1 MSILNRLKLYAR
13 KKLNI
18 DGDVEHLQKQIH
30 FLSALVNFSGKDT
43 MEPNPSLKE
52 KLLNFFQKE
61 RDLKRMYF
69 PVHKNDIMF
78 LYHLYH
84 HESDTEE
91 AFKSYYNVGLNIAGS
106 CAGLINKHTADAQS
120 VLDFGSGYGRVSR
133 FLPFFFPDAKIHVSE
148 VKPDA
153 LLFQKEEF
161 GFQIVAHS
169 PFAESFPKQ
178 SFDVIIAGSVFTH
191 LPQNLFEKWFTV
203 LCTSISKKGMVM
215 FSYNNIERIASPQN
229 PDIHYTS
236 QSEDSFFRVSDRLAD
251 DATYGLT
258 FVSQNYLSKLA
269 KENGLEIFFEK
280 DVQLAKQKIAVLKF
294 TD

>member
-1 MSILNRLKLYAR
+1 MSILGKLKLYAR

-30 FLSALVNFSGKDT
+30 FLSALVNFSGQNT
-43 MEPNPSLKE
+43 MEPNPSLKA
-52 KLLNFFQKE
+52 KLFDSFKKE
-61 RDLKRMYF
+61 RGLEEMYF

-106 CAGLINKHTADAQS
+106 CAGLINKHTADNKS
-120 VLDFGSGYGRVSR
+120 ILDFGSGYGRVSR
-133 FLPFFFPDAKIHVSE
+133 FLPFYFPDADIFISE

-153 LLFQKEEF
+153 LLFQEEEF
-161 GFQIVAHS
+161 GFGIVAHNHL
-169 PFAESFPKQ
+169 AESFPNK

-191 LPQNLFEKWFTV
+191 LPQDLFEKWYAK
-203 LCTSISKKGMVM
+203 LCKSISSKGMVM
-215 FSYNNIERIASPQN
+215 FSYNNIERIASPNN

-251 DATYGLT
+251 DNTYGLT
-258 FVSQNYLSKLA
+258 FVSQSYLSKLA
-269 KENGLEIFFEK
+269 KDNGLEIYFEK
-280 DVQLAKQKIAVLKF
+280 DVQLAKQKIAVLKNPS
-294 TD
+294 

>member
-1 MSILNRLKLYAR
+1 MSILSKLKIYAR

-30 FLSALVNFSGKDT
+30 FLSALVNFSGKDR
-43 MEPNPSLKE
+43 MEPNPTLKD
-52 KLLNFFQKE
+52 KLMSYFQKE
-61 RDLKRMYF
+61 RGLEELYF

-106 CAGLINKHTADAQS
+106 CAGLIQKHQADTSS

-133 FLPFFFPDAKIHVSE
+133 FLPFYFPDAKIHVSE
-148 VKPDA
+148 IKPDA
-153 LLFQKEEF
+153 LLFQKDEF
-161 GFQIVAHS
+161 GFGIVTHS
-169 PFAESFPKQ
+169 HLAESFPEK

-191 LPQNLFEKWFTV
+191 LPQDLFENWFRV
-203 LCTSISKKGMVM
+203 LCRSISPKGMVM
-215 FSYNNIERIASPQN
+215 FSYNNIERIAKPHN

-251 DATYGLT
+251 DNTYGLT
-258 FVSQNYLSKLA
+258 FVSQNYLSQLA
-269 KENGLEIFFEK
+269 SKNGLEIFFETE
-280 DVQLAKQKIAVLKF
+280 VQLAKQKIAVLKHS
-294 TD
+294 

>member
-1 MSILNRLKLYAR
+1 MSILGKLKLYAR

-30 FLSALVNFSGKDT
+30 FLSALVNFSGQNT

-52 KLLNFFQKE
+52 KLLVFFQKE
-61 RDLKRMYF
+61 RGLKDMYF

-106 CAGLINKHTADAQS
+106 CAGLINKHTAENKS
-120 VLDFGSGYGRVSR
+120 ILDFGSGYGRVSR
-133 FLPFFFPDAKIHVSE
+133 FLPFFFPDAEIHISE

-161 GFQIVAHS
+161 GFGIVTHS
-169 PFAESFPKQ
+169 HSAESFPTKT
-178 SFDVIIAGSVFTH
+178 FDVIIAGSVFTH
-191 LPQNLFEKWFTV
+191 LPQDLFEKWFAV
-203 LCTSISKKGMVM
+203 LCKSISEKGMVM
-215 FSYNNIERIASPQN
+215 FSYNNIERIASPKN

-251 DATYGLT
+251 EKTYGLT
-258 FVSQNYLSKLA
+258 FVSQNYLGKLA
-269 KENGLEIFFEK
+269 AKNGLEIYFDK
-280 DVQLAKQKIAVLKF
+280 DVKLAKQEIAVLTF
-294 TD
+294 